1 MVRLQTCD
9 LFSCCRT
16 HLAQLSFSLTT
27 KMVLLVMIAVLPALC
42 IQTFYEYDLR
52 KSREDDIRDKTV
64 QITKQFGAEMGE
76 LREGARQ
83 YLQVISQ
90 LPPIVSLDHDACTA
104 LLSRLNEHTSYY
116 GILGVADT
124 AGNVRCASKPDT
136 LAKVDDLPFFQ
147 RAMVQSDMA
156 VGNYWAG
163 PAGGPKQIHFALR
176 LQSPDGAVSG
186 VVFAGLDL
194 GWLADHLRERGLTP
208 TQSILIA
215 DRDGN
220 LIARLPEV
228 PGMIGRNIRAAGHAH
243 LLDGKT
249 TGWEEGIGVDGVVR
263 IFGHVPPA
271 LPPHDLFLSAGES
284 KDAAFAAIDQ
294 VTRRGILLIAT
305 GLVFAMYAAWIGGRI
320 FVQRPVRLL
329 LKTAG
334 EWRNGNYDARN
345 GPPRRYSE
353 IGLLSAAFDEM
364 AEAVSARHAAQVQ
377 AEKRLQELN
386 ATLEERV
393 AERTQELMEANRA
406 KSQFLANMSHELRTP
421 MNGVIGMLQ
430 LLQRTETTE
439 QQAAYLDMARRAA
452 DSMLILV
459 SDILD
464 LSRIEAGKLTLSEAP
479 FDLRAL
485 LEDIVYLHRAPA
497 SQKGLSLSILLPDCL
512 PAALVGDKVRIG
524 QVFNNLISNAI
535 KFTNQGGITVSA
547 ALAEA
552 TTETVSFQ
560 FEVAD
565 TGIGISEQDQVVIF
579 NAFTQAD
586 NSDTRRFSG
595 SGLGLSICKELC
607 AMMGGTI
614 EVTSALGEG
623 SRFRFSA
630 RFRRQSHSVALESR
644 DRVAAACPE
653 QPAADEVEGHA
664 LVVEDNL
671 FNRGVLVAMLRRRGW
686 RVSTAGTGR
695 EALDSY
701 DNSRFDV
708 ILMDCQMPELD
719 GIDATI
725 EIRRREAASGN
736 HTPIVALTANVGQSY
751 RQRCLAAGM
760 DEYIAKP
767 FTMEQIEHVLER
779 VT

>member
-1 MVRLQTCD
+1 MWLLCRQGLTRL
-9 LFSCCRT
+9 SV
-16 HLAQLSFSLTT
+16 SLTT
-27 KMVLLVMIAVLPALC
+27 KMVMLVIVAVLPALA
-42 IQTFYEYDLR
+42 IQSFNEYDLR

-83 YLQVISQ
+83 YLQVIGQ
-90 LPPIVSLDHDACTA
+90 LPPVVALDAGACA
-104 LLSRLNEHTSYY
+104 PLLEQLNAHTSYY
-116 GILGVADT
+116 GILGVAD
-124 AGNVRCASKPDT
+124 ANGNVLCASKPTTMTRVADM
-136 LAKVDDLPFFQ
+136 PFFR

-156 VGNYWAG
+156 IGNYWAD
-163 PAGGPKQIHFALR
+163 PDSSARQIHFATR
-176 LQSPDGAVSG
+176 LAAADGSVAG

-220 LIARLPEV
+220 LIARLPPV
-228 PGMIGRNIRAAGHAH
+228 PGMIGKNIRAAGHAH
-243 LLDGKT
+243 LLDGTT
-249 TGWEEGIGVDGVVR
+249 TGWEEGRGVDGVVR

-305 GLVFAMYAAWIGGRI
+305 GLIFAVYAAWLGGRI
-320 FVQRPVRLL
+320 FVQRPVRSL
-329 LKTAG
+329 LKTAA
-334 EWRNGNYDARN
+334 EWRNGNYDART
-345 GPPRRYSE
+345 GGASSQSE
-353 IGLLSAAFDEM
+353 IGQLSAAFDEM
-364 AEAVSARHAAQVQ
+364 AEAVSARHAAQLQ

-393 AERTQELMEANRA
+393 AERTRELMEANPA

-430 LLQRTETTE
+430 LLQRSEPTAE
-439 QQAAYLDMARRAA
+439 QAEYLDMARRAA

-459 SDILD
+459 NNILD
-464 LSRIEAGKLTLSEAP
+464 LSRIEAGKLPLGNDD
-479 FDLRAL
+479 FNLRDLL
-485 LEDIVYLHRAPA
+485 DDIVRMQRNPA
-497 SQKGLSLSILLPDCL
+497 REKGLDLTLRL
-512 PAALVGDKVRIG
+512 PADLPGALVGDKMRLG

-535 KFTNQGGITVSA
+535 KFTDRGGVAIA
-547 ALAEA
+547 AVVAE
-552 TTETVSFQ
+552 ETGESVLLRFD
-560 FEVAD
+560 VAD
-565 TGIGISEQDQVVIF
+565 TGIGIAEKDQAIIF

-586 NSDTRRFSG
+586 SSDTRRFSG

-614 EVTSALGEG
+614 GVSSAPGQG
-623 SRFRFSA
+623 SRFQFTA
-630 RFRRQSHSVALESR
+630 RFGRQPERTAPAVSFPTSLTKPDVAT
-644 DRVAAACPE
+644 
-653 QPAADEVEGHA
+653 DELHHA

-695 EALDSY
+695 EALRSHEAGH
-701 DNSRFDV
+701 FDV

-719 GIDATI
+719 GLDATI
-725 EIRRREAASGN
+725 EIRRREAETGG
-736 HTPIVALTANVGQSY
+736 HTPIVALTANVGEAY
-751 RQRCLAAGM
+751 RRRCLDAGM
-760 DEYIAKP
+760 DDYIAKP
-767 FTMEQIEHVLER
+767 FTMEQIETVLQK
-779 VT
+779 VA